1 LHRFG
6 ILVQNAQSKKTMKAL
21 FSKLKE
27 PSTIRGI
34 AIIGAVAGLSL
45 EPEKWD
51 AIGSALAAIIG
62 LIEIF
67 RKEK

>member
-1 LHRFG
+1 M
-6 ILVQNAQSKKTMKAL
+6 KTL
-21 FSKLKE
+21 LSKLKE

-45 EPEKWD
+45 EPAKWD
-51 AIGSALAAIIG
+51 AIGAAVAAILG

>member
-1 LHRFG
+1 M
-6 ILVQNAQSKKTMKAL
+6 KTL

-27 PSTIRGI
+27 PSTIRGV
-34 AIIGAVAGLSL
+34 AIICSL
-45 EPEKWD
+45 VGISLDPSKWD

>member
-1 LHRFG
+1 M
-6 ILVQNAQSKKTMKAL
+6 KTL
-21 FSKLKE
+21 FAKLKE

-45 EPEKWD
+45 EPAKRD

>member
-1 LHRFG
+1 M
-6 ILVQNAQSKKTMKAL
+6 KTLLA
-21 FSKLKE
+21 KLKE
-27 PSTIRGI
+27 PSTIRGV

-45 EPEKWD
+45 EPAKWD
-51 AIGSALAAIIG
+51 AIGAALAAIIG

>member
-1 LHRFG
+1 
-6 ILVQNAQSKKTMKAL
+6 MKAL
-21 FSKLKE
+21 LAKLKE
-27 PSTIRGI
+27 PSTIRGV

-45 EPEKWD
+45 EPAKWD
-51 AIGSALAAIIG
+51 AIGAALAAIIG

>member
-1 LHRFG
+1 M
-6 ILVQNAQSKKTMKAL
+6 KTLLA
-21 FSKLKE
+21 KLKE
-27 PSTIRGI
+27 PSTIRGV

-45 EPEKWD
+45 EPAKWD

>member
-1 LHRFG
+1 M
-6 ILVQNAQSKKTMKAL
+6 KTLLA
-21 FSKLKE
+21 KLKE

-34 AIIGAVAGLSL
+34 AIIGGVAGLSL
-45 EPEKWD
+45 DPAKWD
-51 AIGSALAAIIG
+51 AIGAAVAAILG

>member
-1 LHRFG
+1 M
-6 ILVQNAQSKKTMKAL
+6 KTLLA
-21 FSKLKE
+21 KLKE

-34 AIIGAVAGLSL
+34 AIVGGIAGLSL
-45 EPEKWD
+45 EPAKWD
-51 AIGSALAAIIG
+51 AIGAVVGAIIG